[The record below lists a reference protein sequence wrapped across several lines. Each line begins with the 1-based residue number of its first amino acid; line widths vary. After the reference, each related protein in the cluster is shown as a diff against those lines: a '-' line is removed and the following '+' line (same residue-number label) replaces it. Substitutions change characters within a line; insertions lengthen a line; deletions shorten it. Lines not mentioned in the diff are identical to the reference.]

1 MNNNRP
7 DIEQIELAVCE
18 ADEPDPKPPGLIDRL
33 KILAARRKVNE
44 DLESKEPLPQDS
56 MPTPEQEERDRRLQ
70 TQTAREM
77 FEEFQLRRRETE
89 RTNPIY
95 ANPATGELYP
105 SRAMRE
111 MQQLDPRLHPY
122 MNAAAAGIIQQYS
135 PGNMPMVLTSGSFH
149 SNPTP
154 EISLNAL
161 GQSTINFF
169 LTDREGPQSEF
180 DTLPEGVRQRTVRS
194 FQEIPSEAFR
204 LGRPPILQDPSE
216 YEDNVRFGVILCVPR
231 EWMYKYIYDSGM
243 GTGRTRV
250 ETNDVFSE
258 WLAYYWMRFIDR
270 NLDTTVRIE
279 TGLSPQTD
287 CIEVCINSDT
297 WHPGLAPVYMGD
309 TLPKMLMDGRI
320 VRGVCTT
327 YTNAQG
333 NHLWTGPR

>member
-70 TQTAREM
+70 TQTAWEM
-77 FEEFQLRRRETE
+77 YEQFQLRNRQNEQQRNTDLQALNGGRSNQFSSVNSFE
-89 RTNPIY
+89 
-95 ANPATGELYP
+95 
-105 SRAMRE
+105 SR
-111 MQQLDPRLHPY
+111 LNPY
-122 MNAAAAGIIQQYS
+122 MNTPSYDLYSAGNIPVVY
-135 PGNMPMVLTSGSFH
+135 
-149 SNPTP
+149 TP
-154 EISLNAL
+154 SEITSLNAP

-231 EWMYKYIYDSGM
+231 EWMYRYIYDSGM